1 MKLTAITAAAI
12 AAITAPAL
20 GGGTG
25 VRVVLFDEMIPV
37 FGPGPLEIS
46 DPGVGDFYAG
56 PGGMTISSTEQLY
69 LGNGN
74 SAGDFG
80 GFNIEGTNGPA
91 FLSLF
96 SSAPGGTV
104 TFSFDGP
111 VSFLIDLIVTDIG
124 ITDDV
129 ICTVTTL
136 NSGEIVDSEILTL
149 PNPTGAP
156 DGQILFRQWN
166 NADTIHFQLAPNSN
180 RVFAFD
186 FIEWSNLDCGMG
198 DLNQDGNLDFF
209 DVSAYLNL
217 FSDGCP

>member
-1 MKLTAITAAAI
+1 MKRTAIAI
-12 AAITAPAL
+12 AAAAALTAPAL
-20 GGGTG
+20 AGGPGSG
-25 VRVVLFDEMIPV
+25 IALFDEMIPV
-37 FGPGPLEIS
+37 FGSGNITMS
-46 DPGVGDFYAG
+46 DPGVGDFY
-56 PGGMTISSTEQLY
+56 PGMMISSTEELF

-74 SAGDFG
+74 SAGDNG

-111 VSFLIDLIVTDIG
+111 VNFLVDLIVTTAG
-124 ITDDV
+124 GTDDV

-149 PNPTGAP
+149 PNPAGDP
-156 DGQILFRQWN
+156 DGQSFFRSWN
-166 NADTIHFQLAPNSN
+166 NADTFHFQLAPNSN
-180 RVFAFD
+180 RVLAFD
-186 FIEWSNLDCGMG
+186 FIEWFNLTCGAG
-198 DLNQDGNLDFF
+198 DINQDGSLDFF